1 MKKLISTTLF
11 TILFSAIAFSQNITE
26 FENVTNLITEDFTN
40 AETAFPILTS
50 VDNYFIIDNGDYLL
64 SRNNT
69 ESEYAIIVSATQ
81 QVSDFVL
88 KTAIKLGPSSNKK
101 ASCGI
106 IIKSQTTGS
115 GALIFEINRKGEYRI
130 KELLVTNTYKY
141 LSGKT
146 SNDGWVRNKI
156 IKKQDEFN
164 SIKILNKENILVKS
178 KAEKIKRL
186 KKIYIPISF
195 WIENKYKKK
204 GETLILGFSGGQGSG
219 KTTVTGILKIILK
232 KFFKR
237 RIHVSSIDDFYK
249 TLEDRNK
256 ISNKIHPLL
265 KTRGVPGTH
274 DINLVKNFF
283 NIIRKKKFKKI
294 KLPKFEKAMDN
305 RLEKKYWFN
314 IKQKPEIVILEGW
327 CVGAKPQSNS
337 LIKRPI
343 NILEKYEDK
352 DLKWRKYANKKLKQE
367 YNKEV
372 QSTPGR
378 ALNQELFKYLCP
390 FNVWANSRLY
400 GQIFSQISG
409 QVNTQNREIKTL
421 EMRLT
426 AA

>member
-1 MKKLISTTLF
+1 MRSVNECF
-11 TILFSAIAFSQNITE
+11 D
-26 FENVTNLITEDFTN
+26 NVKED
-40 AETAFPILTS
+40 
-50 VDNYFIIDNGDYLL
+50 YFK
-64 SRNNT
+64 
-69 ESEYAIIVSATQ
+69 
-81 QVSDFVL
+81 F
-88 KTAIKLGPSSNKK
+88 
-101 ASCGI
+101 
-106 IIKSQTTGS
+106 
-115 GALIFEINRKGEYRI
+115 
-130 KELLVTNTYKY
+130 
-141 LSGKT
+141 
-146 SNDGWVRNKI
+146 
-156 IKKQDEFN
+156 
-164 SIKILNKENILVKS
+164 LNKEKILGKS
-178 KAEKIKRL
+178 KAEKIKSL

-305 RLEKKYWFN
+305 RLKKKYWFN

-327 CVGAKPQSNS
+327 CVGARPQSNS

-352 DLKWRKYANKKLKQE
+352 DLKWRKYVNEKLKKEYKKLFAMVDHFIFMKIPNFNVVLKWRLLQE
-367 YNKEV
+367 NKLKKKSHSQKEIMSYNEIKRFIMFYQRITLQMIKDLSKSASVFMLLKKNHEIKKV
-372 QSTPGR
+372 
-378 ALNQELFKYLCP
+378 LFK
-390 FNVWANSRLY
+390 S
-400 GQIFSQISG
+400 
-409 QVNTQNREIKTL
+409 
-421 EMRLT
+421 
-426 AA
+426 